1 MIVAKWIMDRIGGG
15 HYSTERTGPERTG
28 TQHYSTERTTR
39 PQALKCLGTMS
50 ASRRKAA
57 SFGGCKWLS
66 NDHGRNRRCE
76 FRVPV

>member
-1 MIVAKWIMDRIGGG
+1 MTDVPERGG

-50 ASRRKAA
+50 ASR
-57 SFGGCKWLS
+57 
-66 NDHGRNRRCE
+66 DHKLLRHRLQPTKGLRS
-76 FRVPV
+76 